1 MLDSEGSCRIE
12 TSKLTCNASQLTNL
26 CMMRVF
32 TDRYLQ
38 VDYGILDSSIL
49 VKAWGHPE
57 IIAVVLK

>member
-1 MLDSEGSCRIE
+1 MLYSEGSCRIE
-12 TSKLTCNASQLTNL
+12 TSQLTCNASQLTSF

-49 VKAWGHPE
+49 VKA
-57 IIAVVLK
+57 